1 MTDNKKN
8 RRTPNRGQSSVR
20 RPADR
25 AQMPEN
31 IVAGRNPVMEA
42 IRAGRTIDK
51 IYVADGEN
59 EGSVIKLL
67 AMASDA
73 GIPIVRA
80 GRSKLTD
87 ICGTSSHQGV
97 AAFTTPFEY
106 CEPQDI
112 LEYARMRGEDP
123 FVVVLDGVS
132 DPHNLGAVIRTA
144 DACGVHGLI
153 LPKRGSCSLTPAVY
167 TAAAGACEYAKIAR
181 VVNIARTVE
190 FLKDNGVWVYAADGS
205 ASESVYDIDL
215 KGPAA
220 IVLGDEGSGI
230 SRLVRDRCDR
240 LLRIPMRGRITS
252 LNVSV
257 AGAVMMYEVLRQRG

>member
-87 ICGTSSHQGV
+87 ICGTSSHQ
-97 AAFTTPFEY
+97 ASRRSRR
-106 CEPQDI
+106 
-112 LEYARMRGEDP
+112 L
-123 FVVVLDGVS
+123 L
-132 DPHNLGAVIRTA
+132 
-144 DACGVHGLI
+144 
-153 LPKRGSCSLTPAVY
+153 
-167 TAAAGACEYAKIAR
+167 
-181 VVNIARTVE
+181 NIA
-190 FLKDNGVWVYAADGS
+190 N
-205 ASESVYDIDL
+205 
-215 KGPAA
+215 
-220 IVLGDEGSGI
+220 
-230 SRLVRDRCDR
+230 
-240 LLRIPMRGRITS
+240 LRIF
-252 LNVSV
+252 
-257 AGAVMMYEVLRQRG
+257 